1 MKYFY
6 VAILAGFL
14 AGCAHIS
21 EYNQGCRDGVTIIG
35 LENAT
40 KEKIDNYCNILDAT
54 HSSKE

>member
-1 MKYFY
+1 M
-6 VAILAGFL
+6 